1 MYGDASKS
9 AYGTTISAASFALG
23 GSENGSSFS
32 QKKDQLLGNLASI
45 DRRMDQLLARA
56 SSVKSKEDLAAWER
70 EREEVKKFLAET
82 ELGLEWVRELERE
95 GGC

>member
-1 MYGDASKS
+1 
-9 AYGTTISAASFALG
+9 
-23 GSENGSSFS
+23 
-32 QKKDQLLGNLASI
+32 
-45 DRRMDQLLARA
+45 MDQLLARA